1 MAQVCAHDTSCLVP
15 HLSSCT
21 GPQRI
26 ADRMMI
32 GGSTVLVTGA
42 NRGLGRALVRALAE
56 AGCAKVY
63 AAARNVESIA
73 SDRAVQPV
81 QLDITNTGQVA
92 AAAARCHDVEIL
104 INNAGVAGFT
114 PAVGAPTMEHARLEM
129 ETNYFG
135 TLAMCRAF
143 APVLKRNGG
152 GVLVNMLSV
161 VSWFNVPMQG
171 SYCASKAAEW
181 SLTRAARFELR
192 AQGTLVVGVYAGYID
207 TDMTSA
213 LTLPKTS
220 PDLIAARVL
229 AGIENN
235 SEEILADERSQSVHG
250 ELFKDDGA
258 FQLNMQ
264 KTWDDYARQQVRE
277 RA

>member
-1 MAQVCAHDTSCLVP
+1 
-15 HLSSCT
+15 
-21 GPQRI
+21 
-26 ADRMMI
+26 MMVD
-32 GGSTVLVTGA
+32 GSTVLVTGA

-63 AAARNVESIA
+63 GGARNVASIA

-81 QLDITNTGQVA
+81 ELDITNTEQVA

-114 PAVGAPTMEHARLEM
+114 PALGAPTMEHAHLEEM

-152 GVLVNMLSV
+152 GVLVNILSV
-161 VSWFNVPMQG
+161 VSWFNAPMQG

-213 LTLPKTS
+213 LPLPKTS
-220 PDLIAARVL
+220 PDVIAARLL

-258 FQLNMQ
+258 FQSNMQ
-264 KTWDDYARQQVRE
+264 KTWDDYVRRQ
-277 RA
+277 AS

>member
-1 MAQVCAHDTSCLVP
+1 
-15 HLSSCT
+15 
-21 GPQRI
+21 
-26 ADRMMI
+26 MMI

-81 QLDITNTGQVA
+81 QLDITSTGQVA

-114 PAVGAPTMEHARLEM
+114 PALGAPTMEHARLEM

-229 AGIENN
+229 DGIENN